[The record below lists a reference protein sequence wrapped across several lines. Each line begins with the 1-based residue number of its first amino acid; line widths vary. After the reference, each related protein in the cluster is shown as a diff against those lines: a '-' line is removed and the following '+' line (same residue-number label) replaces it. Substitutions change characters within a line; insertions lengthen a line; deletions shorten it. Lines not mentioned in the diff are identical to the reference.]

1 MDLVLY
7 WVQVIEEA
15 MSKTELI
22 QQSVY
27 QWAVSNSQK
36 FNAPYGILEGQHVN
50 KVGRKYRSVTFG
62 RSRTLDATVNIYG
75 DTFIQVRTS
84 RHSSQIFKNV
94 ADMQQF
100 LNTL

>member
-1 MDLVLY
+1 
-7 WVQVIEEA
+7 
-15 MSKTELI
+15 MSKTAQI

-27 QWAVSNSQK
+27 QWVVANSHK
-36 FNAPYGILEGQHVN
+36 FNAPYGILEGLHTN

-62 RSRTLDATVNIYG
+62 RSRTLDATVNIYD

-84 RHSSQIFKNV
+84 RHGNQIFKNV

-100 LNTL
+100 LDTL